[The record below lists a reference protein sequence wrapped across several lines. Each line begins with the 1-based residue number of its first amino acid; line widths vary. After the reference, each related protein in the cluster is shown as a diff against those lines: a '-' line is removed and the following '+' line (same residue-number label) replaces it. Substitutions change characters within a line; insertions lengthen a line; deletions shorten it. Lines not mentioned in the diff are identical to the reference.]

1 MAKLYGKHTTEKREN
16 RNKNLSELEHEK
28 PLNIN
33 PVNVKRKLDNMEK
46 VMDIEKIKFNLLKR
60 TKSRNF
66 SNKDKV
72 LMD

>member
-16 RNKNLSELEHEK
+16 RNKNLSELEHEE